1 MVDKPHRGI
10 GKPKTVKLVLGA
22 VFTARPSMFVQFVFC
37 HKLPNDLAGL
47 HAVGASNPSAP
58 DGLSAGERTDQN
70 LHVLH
75 LMSPIVEKKKLLVTI
90 DEIVKEEVL
99 CRRQRQHGD
108 WVVPLIENAIIEAFV
123 IFNVVG

>member
-22 VFTARPSMFVQFVFC
+22 IFTASPSMFVQFVFC
-37 HKLPNDLAGL
+37 HKLPNDLAGF
-47 HAVGASNPSAP
+47 HAVAASNPSAP

-75 LMSPIVEKKKLLVTI
+75 CLSPI
-90 DEIVKEEVL
+90 
-99 CRRQRQHGD
+99 G
-108 WVVPLIENAIIEAFV
+108 EN
-123 IFNVVG
+123 